1 MGDAAMARDDHE
13 YFRRRAVEELEAA
26 DRASSEAAAAA
37 HEQLAR
43 RYAVALAELGRHV
56 RAVS

>member
-1 MGDAAMARDDHE
+1 MARNDHE
-13 YFRRRAVEELEAA
+13 YFRRRAAEELEAA
-26 DRASSEAAAAA
+26 DRASHEAAAAA

-43 RYAVALAELGRHV
+43 RYAAALADLGHHV